1 MSMTSRATGSRLQ
14 DKIAVLFGAG
24 GEVGAQVADE
34 FARQGARVFLS
45 GRTVD
50 HVQAVADAIPDD
62 GAVADVAELDALD
75 DAAVD
80 AYLGRVV
87 AGQRRIDI
95 VFNAMGPQASEYG
108 NATSTMDLPV
118 EKFMLPI
125 STIVASQFITA
136 RAAARHMAGRGSGVV
151 VLLSG
156 TPSRGTANT
165 SAIGAAFGALESLT
179 RSLAVDLGPHGVR
192 VVCGRTMGMAE
203 TQARQGSPREPPV
216 VLHGANRRRAHR
228 RPPDFVA
235 VDVDAVVAGKREAD
249 LELSGAGR
257 WCRRGA
263 PRRAPWPSRRA
274 HRRVAARS
282 RPGCEAGSAGPLPG
296 RRPPRRPG
304 SAGPPPGRRPP
315 RRPAAG
321 RRAAPG
327 RT

>member
-1 MSMTSRATGSRLQ
+1 MSVTTTATRSGLQ
-14 DKIAVLFGAG
+14 DRIAILFGAG

-50 HVQAVADAIPDD
+50 RVQAVADAIADD
-62 GAVADVAELDALD
+62 RAVADVAELDALD

-87 AGQRRIDI
+87 AGEGRIDI
-95 VFNAMGPQASEYG
+95 VFNAMGPQASEYD

-151 VLLSG
+151 VFLSG
-156 TPSRGTANT
+156 TPSRGAANT

-192 VVCGRTMGMAE
+192 VVCVRTMGMAE
-203 TQARQGSPREPPV
+203 TRVMQQTYELG
-216 VLHGANRRRAHR
+216 
-228 RPPDFVA
+228 
-235 VDVDAVVAGKREAD
+235 GKTV
-249 LELSGAGR
+249 
-257 WCRRGA
+257 GA
-263 PRRAPWPSRRA
+263 PKEKMEEIVTTKAVLGRSPTLDDTAKLISFLASDDARAITGAIVNSSCGQ
-274 HRRVAARS
+274 V
-282 RPGCEAGSAGPLPG
+282 LD
-296 RRPPRRPG
+296 
-304 SAGPPPGRRPP
+304 
-315 RRPAAG
+315 
-321 RRAAPG
+321 
-327 RT
+327 